1 MFPRIAGHALI
12 GRDEELTRIAAVL
25 DGVRPGRLTVLA
37 LEGPA
42 GSGRTRLL
50 DETARLARAG
60 GRGFTVLAE
69 PEWAGAV
76 GSRQVLRTVGD
87 QPGPLLFLGDH
98 PRRVDP
104 RAWAVLDLLAETTPT
119 LVALTGPAEGA
130 RLRAADV
137 HRVQVS
143 PLSPAAQAEF
153 VARLAGGRPDPLLMD
168 LCRVAAGRPG
178 ALRELLAGLDEEG
191 LVRLDGGW
199 AVLRVS
205 RLPRRTEAYL
215 RGQVASVSAPAR
227 HLLQAAATVG
237 VSFPLVRLA
246 RLMGVGPVTMLP
258 ALEEALESGLLGGDG
273 ELLAFGHDL
282 VRAAV
287 ESTLPRPVA
296 AALRPEAPRRSAPRR
311 APRRNASADWSRLSP
326 REREVAELAGQ
337 GLTNQ
342 QIAHRTNIS
351 PHTVNFHL
359 RQIFQKAGIGSRVEL
374 AAQWGR
380 HAHEPYPKSQ
390 S

>member
-1 MFPRIAGHALI
+1 MVFPRIAGHKLI
-12 GRDEELTRIAAVL
+12 GRDEELQQIAEVL
-25 DGVRPGRLTVLA
+25 DNLQPGRLTVLA

-42 GSGRTRLL
+42 GSGRTRLI
-50 DETARLARAG
+50 DETARMAR
-60 GRGFTVLAE
+60 RRDFTVLAE

-76 GSRQVLRTVGD
+76 GSRQVLRTAGD
-87 QPGPLLFLGDH
+87 HPGPLLFLGDH

-104 RAWAVLDLLAETTPT
+104 RAWAVLDLLAETAPT

-130 RLRAADV
+130 RLPAADV
-137 HRVQVS
+137 HRVKVP

-178 ALRELLAGLDEEG
+178 ALRELVAGLDEEG
-191 LVRLDGGW
+191 LLRVEGGW

-237 VSFPLVRLA
+237 VSFPLLRLA

-296 AALRPEAPRRSAPRR
+296 AALRPVAPPRRVIPRKSTE
-311 APRRNASADWSRLSP
+311 PADWSVLSP
-326 REREVAELAGQ
+326 REREIAELAGQ
-337 GLTNQ
+337 ALTNQ
-342 QIAHRTNIS
+342 QIARRTGIS

-359 RQIFQKAGIGSRVEL
+359 RQVFHKLRIGSRVEL
-374 AAQWGR
+374 AAR
-380 HAHEPYPKSQ
+380 LPREEAS
-390 S
+390 